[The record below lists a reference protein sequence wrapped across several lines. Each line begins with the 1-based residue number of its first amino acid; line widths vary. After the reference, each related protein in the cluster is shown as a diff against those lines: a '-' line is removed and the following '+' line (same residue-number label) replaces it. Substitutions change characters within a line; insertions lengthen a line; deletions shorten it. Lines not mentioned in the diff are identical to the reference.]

1 MNLLPASIP
10 SSTNLSAQR
19 IQYRVGHGG
28 FHATIVQDSVTNTY
42 LVYVYDVGA
51 CPDAALLEDAISRFV
66 KRLVARGIKRVQ
78 YVILSHIDEDHVSR
92 LDHLLASLK
101 DKKITVDTLTLPWLL
116 NSSRLLALSR
126 SPRRGTSTVVYQLL
140 QSDDH
145 VVQYA
150 SELGVE
156 NVLFVE
162 GEPNDGDDDS
172 DGNDDDDSDG
182 DDGDDFDGG
191 DDFDRSEFHNF
202 DRSDDHDVDGNDDHD
217 VDKNDPVPLTPRSHA
232 PNANYIPSGAPLRV
246 PTGIPWRMLITHLEP
261 PKNTLR
267 EFDKEVVDKTG
278 LDPADQKNHDKL
290 IMSHRAKIRAA
301 MRFAAKQ
308 TKLDLRAATVSNW
321 SSQSLYSA
329 SLSPLARHTI
339 PQAPNDFEMECEHG
353 WLHTGDLP
361 LDVPVIWDAFEAAW
375 NRHLPGIEVCAV
387 LAPHHGSMHGHND
400 NLYLRFKPSVVI
412 FPLGLWS
419 GSRRGKPMFA
429 KWIKPKPALHDVR
442 KHRTIKV
449 RILNNRV
456 YR

>member
-1 MNLLPASIP
+1 MNPLPASIP

-28 FHATIVQDSVTNTY
+28 FHATIVQDSVTSKH

-51 CPDAALLEDAISRFV
+51 CPDTALLEDAISRFV
-66 KRLVARGIKRVQ
+66 KRLVARGIERVQ

-92 LDHLLASLK
+92 LDHLLVSLR
-101 DKKITVDTLTLPWLL
+101 DKQITVDTLTLPWLR

-145 VVQYA
+145 VVQFA
-150 SELGVE
+150 TDLGVE

-162 GEPNDGDDDS
+162 GESNDGDDDFDGDVDSDGDDDFDGDDDS
-172 DGNDDDDSDG
+172 DRSE
-182 DDGDDFDGG
+182 FH
-191 DDFDRSEFHNF
+191 DFDRSEFHGF
-202 DRSDDHDVDGNDDHD
+202 DKSEFREVDRNAS
-217 VDKNDPVPLTPRSHA
+217 VPPTPRSHA
-232 PNANYIPSGAPLRV
+232 PNANYVVSGTPLRV

-261 PKNTLR
+261 PKKTLR
-267 EFDKEVVDKTG
+267 KFDERVIKKTG

-290 IMSHRAKIRAA
+290 IKCYRAEIRAA

-308 TKLDLRAATVSNW
+308 TKLYLRAATVSNW

-329 SLSPLARHTI
+329 SLSPLARHTV

-375 NRHLPGIEVCAV
+375 NRHLPGVEVCAV

-419 GSRRGKPMFA
+419 GSRRGKPKFA

>member
-28 FHATIVQDSVTNTY
+28 FHATIVQDSVTNKY

-51 CPDAALLEDAISRFV
+51 CPDAALLEDAIDRFV

-92 LDHLLASLK
+92 LDHLLEKLD
-101 DKKITVDTLTLPWLL
+101 DKKITVDTLTLPWLR
-116 NSSRLLALSR
+116 NSSRLLALNR
-126 SPRRGTSTVVYQLL
+126 SPRRGASTVVYQLL
-140 QSDDH
+140 QNDDS
-145 VVQYA
+145 VVQFA
-150 SELGVE
+150 SNLGVE

-162 GEPNDGDDDS
+162 GESNDGD
-172 DGNDDDDSDG
+172 G
-182 DDGDDFDGG
+182 DFDGNG
-191 DDFDRSEFHNF
+191 PAPS
-202 DRSDDHDVDGNDDHD
+202 
-217 VDKNDPVPLTPRSHA
+217 TPRSHA
-232 PNANYIPSGAPLRV
+232 PNAKYIVSGTPLHV

-261 PKNTLR
+261 PRKTLR
-267 EFDKEVVDKTG
+267 KFDEKVIEMTG
-278 LDPADQKNHDKL
+278 LDPADQKNHAKL
-290 IMSHRAKIRAA
+290 IMSYRAEIRAA
-301 MRFAAKQ
+301 MRFAARK
-308 TKLDLRAATVSNW
+308 TKLDLRAATVTNW

-329 SLSPLARHTI
+329 SLSPLARHDV
-339 PQAPNDFEMECEHG
+339 PHAPNDFEMECEHG

-375 NRHLPGIEVCAV
+375 NRHLPSIEVCAV

-412 FPLGLWS
+412 FPLGLWR

-429 KWIKPKPALHDVR
+429 KWIKPKPAIHDVR

-456 YR
+456 